1 MHSTNM
7 MIKISSI
14 IQKKEQY
21 QYLNVYDGKIYDDNK
36 INTLNFKQEPF
47 ERKKSSNELRHGLY
61 L

>member
-1 MHSTNM
+1 M